1 LKRSRGRVS
10 TQAGANAP
18 PSRAGKGKWR
28 AAGCELS
35 ADGDSLIFSLSLSL
49 FLSLSLSLYD
59 SDRKKKDRKK
69 DKKEK
74 KVSAL
79 FVLLL

>member
-1 LKRSRGRVS
+1 MHPPRGR
-10 TQAGANAP
+10 A
-18 PSRAGKGKWR
+18 RASGGQP
-28 AAGCELS
+28 GVNFLLTGILS
-35 ADGDSLIFSLSLSL
+35 SSLFLSLS
-49 FLSLSLSLYD
+49 LSLSLSLYD